1 MNLNFNR
8 IDRDLLIVAIGKII
22 QIAVAFAALRLL
34 TYQLDASEVG
44 QYYILLSLLTFV
56 NFLFLNGIGQY
67 YNRFLYNY
75 KDAGS
80 LASATKA
87 LSLARFILI
96 LFATAVMIPLFFL
109 SEISEYF
116 SFYYFFPVILLSLFS
131 GTALAFI
138 NAVNI
143 LKFRVAFVGY
153 TVVYS
158 IAGVALASSLA
169 ETTELGAIGWLIG
182 IALGQL
188 SVLYFSYNKLIAI
201 TKSTVTLK
209 DFLMD
214 IDVKAIVAFVIPISL
229 VLLLQWVNNSSF
241 RLLIAE
247 SYSLEFVAG
256 VSVAFAVSA
265 SIFNA
270 FEGFLTQ
277 YYLPGYYSNIA
288 TADREIRL
296 LHTNSIISKLLGYY
310 FLLFGFVVFFSDYI
324 LVLLV
329 DSKFH
334 HLGLYLKIAAGF
346 ELFRASSNVIYLV
359 SQSEVNTKGAI
370 FPYAAGAVALVF
382 SLSIFNLHAELF
394 FVPLIVFLS
403 SLLVFILLFLNM
415 RKLLPIV
422 FPWKSLLRSFILVMP
437 LSITLL
443 LESRNELSWLIL
455 FSLAGSAYFLFSL
468 FILYREDSR
477 G

>member
-1 MNLNFNR
+1 MSLNFNR
-8 IDRDLLIVAIGKII
+8 IDRDLLIVATGKII
-22 QIAVAFAALRLL
+22 QIMVAFVALRLL
-34 TYQLDASEVG
+34 TYQLDVSEVG
-44 QYYILLSLLTFV
+44 RYYILLSLLTFV
-56 NFLFLNGIGQY
+56 NFLFLNGVGQY

-87 LSLARFILI
+87 LFLARTILI
-96 LFATAVMIPLFFL
+96 LVATTVMLPFFFL
-109 SEISEYF
+109 SEISKNF
-116 SFYYFFPVILLSLFS
+116 SFYYFFPVILLSLFA

-158 IAGVALASSLA
+158 VAGVALAFTFTEA
-169 ETTELGAIGWLIG
+169 TELGAIGWLIG
-182 IALGQL
+182 ISIGQL
-188 SVLYFSYNKLIAI
+188 SVLYFSYNKLII
-201 TKSTVTLK
+201 MTESGVSLK
-209 DFLMD
+209 GFLMGVD
-214 IDVKAIVAFVIPISL
+214 FKGLIAFVIPISL

-247 SYSLEFVAG
+247 SYSLEVVAG

-277 YYLPGYYSNIA
+277 YYLPGYYSSISA
-288 TADREIRL
+288 ADREVRL

-310 FLLFGFVVFFSDYI
+310 FLLFGFIVFFSDYI
-324 LVLLV
+324 LILLV

-370 FPYAAGAVALVF
+370 FPYAAGAAALVF
-382 SLSIFNLHAELF
+382 SLSIFNFQSEMF

-403 SLLVFILLFLNM
+403 SLLVFILLFLSM

-422 FPWKSLLRSFILVMP
+422 FPWKSLMRSLILVMP
-437 LSITLL
+437 LSVTLL
-443 LESRNELSWLIL
+443 LEIRYELLWVIFL
-455 FSLAGSAYFLFSL
+455 SLAGSVYFLFSL
-468 FILYREDSR
+468 LILYREDSS

>member
-22 QIAVAFAALRLL
+22 QIAVAFVALRLL
-34 TYQLDASEVG
+34 TYQLDVSEVG

-96 LFATAVMIPLFFL
+96 LFATAVMIPLFFF
-109 SEISEYF
+109 SEVSEYF

-158 IAGVALASSLA
+158 IAGVALASCLT

-188 SVLYFSYNKLIAI
+188 SVLYFSYNKLITI
-201 TKSTVTLK
+201 TKSTVALK

-455 FSLAGSAYFLFSL
+455 LSLAGSAYFLFSL